1 MLRIRHAFLLP
12 SLVLAAHVAGATER
26 SESDMWVLCRENA
39 LFDFY
44 RPDLPRDGN
53 REDAPTDLV
62 AQAFNIQD
70 KTRYE
75 MTGGVEILRADQR
88 IAADRLFYDTEAET
102 YDAEGNVQYQ
112 DRGLLLGA
120 ERARGELANDRNVL
134 DDVDYQ
140 LLDSRGNG
148 SAATAVTQGNTSDLT
163 RVVYTTCDPG
173 HHSWELRA
181 REVKLDQAEGVGTA
195 KHATLRV
202 GNVPIL
208 YLPYA
213 SFPIDD
219 RRRSGFLFPSIG
231 SSQDNGIDIS
241 VPYYLNLAPNYDATL
256 IPRIIGRRG
265 LMLGGEF
272 RYLTDTQRGEIYG
285 TYLPDDDLT
294 GEDRGSLTFR
304 HNGRLGDNWSV
315 NANINHISD
324 DRYFE
329 DFGDSLATASTTLLE
344 STAAINGR
352 GQYWNASV
360 AVQEWDLTDPS
371 IDAVLRDRAEPYRR
385 LPRALFS
392 YEQPFADWFNVGLR
406 SEGIAFD
413 HSDKPGATRVDL
425 MPYISMPFERAAG
438 FVRPEIAYR
447 YTTYSLDS
455 ARYENR
461 DYIDR
466 SPQRGVPIYSVDAG
480 LFYERSMQWFDRP
493 MLQTLEPRL
502 YYLYVPYRD
511 QNDLPVFDTQE
522 LSFAFN
528 QLFRPNRFTGADRQT
543 DANQLAAALT
553 TRFLD
558 ETTGRERFSAS
569 LGQIRYFEP
578 QRVQLPGVPTIDRP
592 GSAYVADA
600 ALSLDDRWSVGASHQ
615 WDPEDELSDLSAL
628 RAQYRWSDAGVA
640 NFAYRFRRHT
650 RGAFETQ
657 AQVEQIDASV
667 LVPLND
673 RWRLVARWNYSL
685 LDNSTLEAMGGIEWD
700 NCCLAMRVLGRHYLK
715 NSLGEKNNGIYIEME
730 FKGLATLGRKS
741 GELLE
746 RAILGYSR

>member
-1 MLRIRHAFLLP
+1 
-12 SLVLAAHVAGATER
+12 
-26 SESDMWVLCRENA
+26 MWVLCRENA

-44 RPDLPRDGN
+44 RSDLPRGGD
-53 REDAPTDLV
+53 RET
-62 AQAFNIQD
+62 AQTELAAERFD
-70 KTRYE
+70 VSERTRYLLE
-75 MTGGVEILRADQR
+75 GGVEIRRADQR
-88 IAADRLFYDTEAET
+88 IAADRLSYDTQAET

-120 ERARGELANDRNVL
+120 ERAQGELAQDRNTL
-134 DDVDYQ
+134 RTVDYQ
-140 LLDSRGNG
+140 LLSSRGNG
-148 SAATAVTQGNTSDLT
+148 SAATALTQGQTSDLT
-163 RVVYTTCDPG
+163 DVIYTTCDPG

-181 REVKLDQAEGVGTA
+181 RQVELDQMAGVGTA
-195 KHATLRV
+195 KHATLRL
-202 GNVPIL
+202 GRVPIL

-219 RRRSGFLFPSIG
+219 RRRSGFLFPSVG
-231 SSQDNGIDIS
+231 TSQDSGIDIS

-256 IPRIIGRRG
+256 TPRILGRRG

-272 RYLTDTQRGEIYG
+272 RYLTDTQRGELYG
-285 TYLPDDDLT
+285 SYLPDDDIT
-294 GEDRGSLTFR
+294 GEDRGSFTW
-304 HNGRLGDNWSV
+304 HHDGRLGDQWAV

-329 DFGDSLATASTTLLE
+329 DFGDSLAAASTTLLE
-344 STAAINGR
+344 SSAALNGR
-352 GQYWNASV
+352 GVYWNASL

-371 IDAVLRDRAEPYRR
+371 IPAPQRDAAEPFRR
-385 LPRALFS
+385 LPRALFN
-392 YEQPFADWFNVGLR
+392 YERPLFDWLSVGMH
-406 SEGIAFD
+406 SEGVVFD
-413 HSDKPGATRVDL
+413 HSDKPGATRVDV
-425 MPYISMPFERAAG
+425 MPYLRLPYERASG

-447 YTTYSLDS
+447 YTKYELDG
-455 ARYENR
+455 
-461 DYIDR
+461 DYDAAFPTG
-466 SPQRGVPIYSVDAG
+466 SPHRGVPIYSLDTG
-480 LFYERSMQWFDRP
+480 LFYERGTQWFDRP

-511 QNDLPVFDTQE
+511 QSDLPTFDTQE
-522 LSFAFN
+522 LSFGFA

-543 DANQLAAALT
+543 DANQLTAAVT

-558 ETTGRERFSAS
+558 EATGRERLAAS

-578 QRVQLPGVPTIDRP
+578 QRVQLPGVPVMDRA
-592 GSAYVADA
+592 GSAYVAD
-600 ALSLDDRWSVGASHQ
+600 LDITLDDRWRVGVSQQ
-615 WDPEDELSDLSAL
+615 WDPDDELSDLSAL

-640 NFAYRFRRHT
+640 NFAYRFRRNT
-650 RGAFETQ
+650 GGLNAGDVS
-657 AQVEQIDASV
+657 VEQVDASV
-667 LVPLND
+667 LVPLNE

-685 LDNSTLEAMGGIEWD
+685 LDNSTLEAVGGVEWD

-715 NSLGEKNNGIYIEME
+715 NAEGEKNNGIYIEVE